1 MRYVI
6 TIIILFGSVA
16 NAQTRQDPQLT
27 SSELLEAMIAGN
39 SGVNTS
45 NLYFEK
51 MRQIQN
57 EKKGIYYPPAQPK
70 PAPIECKSYNSY
82 GTVYT
87 TCE

>member
-6 TIIILFGSVA
+6 AIMILFAAEA
-16 NAQTRQDPQLT
+16 NAQTYQQDPPLT
-27 SSELLEAMIAGN
+27 PQELSEAINAGV
-39 SGVNTS
+39 SGGN
-45 NLYFEK
+45 YFEK

-70 PAPIECKSYNSY
+70 PAPIECKSETRY
-82 GTVYT
+82 GTTYT